1 MSRQRFDSK
10 NRAGDMVSA
19 AALNEFRREMRRNRV
34 KPQPGTQSYQSPG
47 GLLLQAKAAGVGI
60 AIVKTTSTITA
71 RSSTTP
77 GTGSATLVTWN
88 GTALGTGA
96 TITLRH
102 ISATSAA
109 SGKYGFAVLL
119 FGIYWLVSVECA

>member
-1 MSRQRFDSK
+1 MPFNVPDPAKYRGVALRRWVEDVASYLTRTRIS
-10 NRAGDMVSA
+10 AGPGI
-19 AALNEFRREMRRNRV
+19 ALDE
-34 KPQPGTQSYQSPG
+34 TPG
-47 GLLLQAKAAGVGI
+47 GIVLRASVGGAGL
-60 AIVKTTSTITA
+60 AIIKTTSSITA

-109 SGKYGFAVLL
+109 SGKYGFAVML
-119 FGIYWLVSVECA
+119 FGLYWLVSVECA